1 LGDAF
6 SGSNNSIRLTLIRQC
21 FEASF
26 KFLINRPSRYCL
38 FQNQENL
45 RLFLERG
52 WSKKENCF
60 VIQGVGVDVESSPQ
74 RQWSGR
80 DEVRFIFVGRLVWEK
95 GIRHLFE
102 ACKILKQK
110 HVNFECQVVG
120 IFDKAKSSTVPLEYI
135 EQHAKEGTIRWLGP
149 RSDVP
154 SLLSQA
160 DCFVF
165 PSFYGEG
172 VPKVL
177 LEACAAGIPSI
188 TTNNI
193 GCKDVID
200 HEVDGWIVP
209 PRDSEA
215 LAAAMERAVRNRE
228 LLQPFGNNARIK
240 ARERFTLG
248 QVIAGHLEIL
258 DHIRDASRRTTT

>member
-1 LGDAF
+1 
-6 SGSNNSIRLTLIRQC
+6 
-21 FEASF
+21 
-26 KFLINRPSRYCL
+26 
-38 FQNQENL
+38 
-45 RLFLERG
+45 
-52 WSKKENCF
+52 
-60 VIQGVGVDVESSPQ
+60 
-74 RQWSGR
+74 
-80 DEVRFIFVGRLVWEK
+80 VWEK

-228 LLQPFGNNARIK
+228 LLQPFGNNAS
-240 ARERFTLG
+240 
-248 QVIAGHLEIL
+248 
-258 DHIRDASRRTTT
+258 SRNPGSY